1 MPGRMSLILQFLV
14 PLIPTWS
21 SPANLGSTVIVTPI
35 SACVSEV
42 TWGIFFRKL
51 AVLKTTKSDGSRD
64 VDHMFVPISTLE
76 RQKDR
81 ETEGLKLSEMVAR
94 PRLGIRSQ
102 RKLGAEWNEC
112 RYFDTLTPICL
123 VRCVVRTSPCF
134 HRLLFVHTHSSYF
147 EPEHASTEILPTN
160 PVWIYFRPFLSIL
173 SWASEP
179 SISDIMLRQIVPYN
193 FSKRA
198 KKVLLIFQ
206 ILHGVQNICQIDKYC
221 SPASLNPAIALHN
234 LWFWNMLV
242 FKHDIQIFSPEAY
255 GIQLL
260 EILLPSP
267 NSFFRIRYLNNVR
280 LRQRITRLVTRKQRR
295 HWNCAESHWTK
306 HVCVRAQY

>member
-1 MPGRMSLILQFLV
+1 VIHRSFPPDLWILKKSSSDESSANLRPHVFWFIEIFSICNDWLTNYFYLWQVGVLLQLFHLKSWSPLTISDVSKYGAFYSMPGRMSLILQFLV

-42 TWGIFFRKL
+42 TRGIFFRKL

-134 HRLLFVHTHSSYF
+134 RLLFVHTHSSYF
-147 EPEHASTEILPTN
+147 EHEHASTEILPTN
-160 PVWIYFRPFLSIL
+160 PVWIYFGPFLSIL

-179 SISDIMLRQIVPYN
+179 SISDIILCQIVPYN

-198 KKVLLIFQ
+198 KKVFLIFQ
-206 ILHGVQNICQIDKYC
+206 ILHGAQKGRIC
-221 SPASLNPAIALHN
+221 
-234 LWFWNMLV
+234 
-242 FKHDIQIFSPEAY
+242 
-255 GIQLL
+255 
-260 EILLPSP
+260 
-267 NSFFRIRYLNNVR
+267 
-280 LRQRITRLVTRKQRR
+280 
-295 HWNCAESHWTK
+295 
-306 HVCVRAQY
+306 